1 MNNLFSKFRVSVI
14 AGALG
19 LGVVSTPL
27 IAVEDVLNT
36 ASVKSVM
43 AKDNLL
49 LDLAKAGQRIVAVG
63 SRGHILFT
71 DDKGESWQQANVPIS
86 VMLTAVSFVDSW
98 NGWAVGHSGVIL
110 HTADAG
116 ENWQVQFDGDQ
127 ANKMIITQSEQL
139 LAKMQAELE
148 VLPEDEQEDLVYEIE
163 EAEFALEDARFDAEV
178 GASKPLLDVLFSS
191 KDEGFVVGAY
201 GYIFKTND
209 GGKTWANYGSR
220 VDNPDRFHLNAISH
234 IGDGTLLAVGEAGVI
249 FRSTDSGETWEG
261 VESPY
266 NGSFFGVTGTGD
278 KDVALVFGLRGNLFR
293 TEDAGDTWSSI
304 DAGTESTLMS
314 ADSNGKGFMSIV
326 GNSGTVLF
334 SRDKGRTFSESIR
347 EDRLGNASGIYVTP
361 TEMILVG
368 ERGINNTTPAG
379 LDL

>member
-27 IAVEDVLNT
+27 IAVEDVLKT
-36 ASVKSVM
+36 ASVNSVM

-63 SRGHILFT
+63 SRGHILFS
-71 DDKGESWQQANVPIS
+71 DDKGESWQQANVPVS
-86 VMLTAVSFVDSW
+86 TLLTAVSFVDRW

-127 ANKMIITQSEQL
+127 ANKMIITQSEQK

-148 VLPEDEQEDLVYEIE
+148 TLPEDEQEDLVYEIE
-163 EAEFALEDARFDAEV
+163 EADFALEDARFDAEV
-178 GASKPLLDVLFSS
+178 GASKPLLDVLFSN
-191 KDEGFVVGAY
+191 KEEGFVVGAY
-201 GYIFKTND
+201 GYIFKTID
-209 GGKTWANYGSR
+209 GGKSWANYGSR
-220 VDNPDRFHLNAISH
+220 VENPDRFHLNAIAQ
-234 IGDGTLLAVGEAGVI
+234 IEGGTLFAVGEAGVI
-249 FRSTDSGETWEG
+249 FRSTDFGETWEG
-261 VESPY
+261 LESPY
-266 NGSFFGVTGTGD
+266 SGSFFGVSGTGD
-278 KDVALVFGLRGNLFR
+278 KNVALVFGLRGNLFR
-293 TEDAGDTWSSI
+293 TEDAGDTWSPVDS
-304 DAGTESTLMS
+304 GTESTLMS
-314 ADSNGKGFMSIV
+314 ANGNGKGFISIV
-326 GNSGTVLF
+326 GNSGSMLF
-334 SRDKGRTFSESIR
+334 SRDNGRTFSESIR
-347 EDRLGNASGIYVTP
+347 DDRLGNASGIYVAP

-368 ERGINNTTPAG
+368 EGGINHTTPAG